1 MKIMTFR
8 LPVKATRNSTD
19 TFGQPGVSKVWVEV
33 EGIDDPYFTSI
44 TGDSKATMVKTID
57 YRCQFGSKA
66 YFKLTAAGHVPLKE
80 NK

>member
-44 TGDSKATMVKTID
+44 TGD
-57 YRCQFGSKA
+57 
-66 YFKLTAAGHVPLKE
+66 
-80 NK
+80 

>member
-44 TGDSKATMVKTID
+44 VGNSKDTSVSEIT
-57 YRCQFGSKA
+57 YRCQHDSA
-66 YFKLTAAGHVPLKE
+66 AHLKLKNAGYKPVE
-80 NK
+80 E